1 MKNNL
6 KFLRRKSI
14 GMALI
19 GVLTFFTA
27 CDKGIDA
34 DEVFVPNVTNST
46 LESPKA
52 DDVTIT
58 LSPDGTKLVVAWPV
72 VDGAGGYEFTLY
84 NVDNN
89 ENPIVVGIEKEIV
102 DGCSVSRIVESD
114 TQYKAVIR
122 TLGNAKYNNKEAEV
136 ASEVPY
142 STLALSDATIESGS
156 INEWL
161 KANPIPEDKI
171 GQEYTIDL
179 VGGQEYTLD
188 DVIDFADQQ
197 VTIRGSKVNHAK
209 IKMTG
214 NASFLTN
221 NGFKLKF
228 ADIDCENL
236 ESETLLGT
244 STTPDEGSQ
253 VATGEYVVSNP
264 IMLQGCNVTGL
275 NRYLFYDMNK
285 VKYCI
290 DYLGFSDC
298 NIQVQQNDIL
308 VRAAK
313 SSIIRM
319 DIVKSTLW
327 STQQAGKHFMQI
339 SGQRPNKI
347 SGRTGAEFNFLNT
360 TFYNIAYIKDFVNW
374 NYYRGQSCVFLN
386 FQNTLFVDCGNNDI
400 TNKMQGNANMKHDY
414 KNNAYWYNN
423 AEGKDKYDTTATFSD
438 PQMKNP
444 KKGDFTLSSTE
455 HIAKRIGD
463 PRWLPEEIVE

>member
-1 MKNNL
+1 
-6 KFLRRKSI
+6 
-14 GMALI
+14 
-19 GVLTFFTA
+19 
-27 CDKGIDA
+27 
-34 DEVFVPNVTNST
+34 
-46 LESPKA
+46 
-52 DDVTIT
+52 
-58 LSPDGTKLVVAWPV
+58 
-72 VDGAGGYEFTLY
+72 
-84 NVDNN
+84 
-89 ENPIVVGIEKEIV
+89 
-102 DGCSVSRIVESD
+102 
-114 TQYKAVIR
+114 
-122 TLGNAKYNNKEAEV
+122 
-136 ASEVPY
+136 
-142 STLALSDATIESGS
+142 
-156 INEWL
+156 
-161 KANPIPEDKI
+161 
-171 GQEYTIDL
+171 
-179 VGGQEYTLD
+179 
-188 DVIDFADQQ
+188 
-197 VTIRGSKVNHAK
+197 
-209 IKMTG
+209 MTG

-360 TFYNIAYIKDFVNW
+360 TFYNIAYSKDFVNW